1 MGKFE
6 KILRRV
12 LSGESDAN
20 LAFDDVRWL
29 LQRLGFEERIRGSH
43 HNYRRPPEAVKLNLQ
58 PQGALCKPYQ
68 VKQVRQALLELG
80 IQEEE

>member
-12 LSGESDAN
+12 LSGERDAN

-29 LQRLGFEERIRGSH
+29 LQRLNFEERIHGSH
-43 HNYRRPPEAVKLNLQ
+43 HIFERGDAPTPINLQ
-58 PQGALCKPYQ
+58 PQGSQCKPYQ
-68 VKQVRQALLELG
+68 VKQVRQTLEELG
-80 IQEEE
+80 IQGEE